1 MLQKKDDYML
11 RNQDRDVLG
20 SLEGRQITRKLF
32 GGILL
37 LFGLVVAFWILST
50 INSLLVNN
58 DSIDLLNRFDLSRP
72 VNQAMADTMAAGVI
86 PGDIFLI
93 LGYIITITLLFL
105 MARLAKLFI
114 KAGARLLETDLKVL
128 IGRLRD
134 ELLNLRDDY

>member
-1 MLQKKDDYML
+1 MLQKDDYMVK
-11 RNQDRDVLG
+11 NQEREGLG
-20 SLEGRQITRKLF
+20 YLEGRQITRKLF

-50 INSLLVNN
+50 INSLLVSN

-72 VNQAMADTMAAGVI
+72 VNQAMADTMAEGII

-93 LGYIITITLLFL
+93 IGYIITITLLFL
-105 MARLAKLFI
+105 MAKLAKLFI

-134 ELLNLRDDY
+134 ELVNLRDDY